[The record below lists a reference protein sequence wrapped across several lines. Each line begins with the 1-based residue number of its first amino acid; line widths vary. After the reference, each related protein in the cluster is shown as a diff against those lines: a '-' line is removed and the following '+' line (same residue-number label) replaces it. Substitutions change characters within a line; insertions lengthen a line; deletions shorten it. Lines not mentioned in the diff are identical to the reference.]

1 MIDLTGFKNLS
12 GLNLDDEIMQAQS
25 NDKNIDVLIV
35 GAGPAGLMMACQL
48 ALHNVSFR
56 IIDIKDHRTNYSGA
70 LIVQARSIEIFQQMG
85 IAQTAIQL
93 GTIANEIKL
102 IFNGKKSF
110 AIPVKDIGHG
120 LTRFPYMLLLEQ
132 SKTEQILTDFL
143 NNMGYSIERETE
155 LDRFSQDD
163 LGVTSILKKTGRNE
177 ETFSSKYLIAADG
190 ARSTVRKQLGI
201 PFVGKTYP
209 ISLFVSD
216 CKAVGELSSDQLCFS
231 FSDKTTAGF
240 FPLPG
245 GRWRIDGAIS
255 KDMENIDPL
264 TFKDIGKNFG
274 ENTRMNVEI
283 LEPDWFSVFHV
294 NERYAA
300 SFQQNRCF
308 LVGDAAHIH
317 SPVGAQGMNTG
328 LQDSY
333 NLSWKLAF
341 ILQGKANASL
351 LSTYCSER
359 LVVAKNVISG
369 TDLAFTFVTSRN
381 YFAKLFRVHIVPNI
395 LQLMLP
401 LLLKRQTVLHL
412 FFKRISEI
420 GIHYR
425 KSSLTKH
432 SSMGIFPANAPKP
445 GERLPYFLYGE
456 DEKMDNIQ
464 DKVNITNFHLFIFSK
479 HSSHDAI
486 KKIAEKYAHLL
497 SFEIIQYT
505 SGTEYLFNRFGI
517 VDSGCYLV
525 RPDLYI
531 AYRSSN
537 PEADHFGTYLQQFF
551 TGQ

>member
-1 MIDLTGFKNLS
+1 M
-12 GLNLDDEIMQAQS
+12 GLNEEDKIMLIQS
-25 NDKNIDVLIV
+25 QDKDVNVLIV

-48 ALHNVSFR
+48 AIHNISFR

-93 GTIANEIKL
+93 GTIANEINL

-163 LGVTSILKKTGRNE
+163 HGVTSILKKPGRNE
-177 ETFSSKYLIAADG
+177 EAFSTKYLIAADG
-190 ARSTVRKQLGI
+190 ARSTIRKQLGI

-216 CKAVGELSSDQLCFS
+216 CKAGGELSSDQLCFS

-264 TFKDIGKNFG
+264 TFKDIGKHFG
-274 ENTRMNVEI
+274 EKTRMNVEI
-283 LEPDWFSVFHV
+283 SEPDWFSVFHV

-341 ILQGKANASL
+341 VLQGKANASL
-351 LSTYCSER
+351 LNTYCSER
-359 LVVAKNVISG
+359 LVVAKNVVRG

-381 YFAKLFRVHIVPNI
+381 FFVKLFRVHILPYI

-401 LLLKRQTVLHL
+401 LLVKQQAVLHL
-412 FFKRISEI
+412 FFRRISGI
-420 GIHYR
+420 GIQYR
-425 KSSLTKH
+425 NDLLSQH

-445 GERLPYFLYGE
+445 GERLPYFLYME
-456 DEKMDNIQ
+456 EKKVANIQ
-464 DKVNITNFHLFIFSK
+464 DIVNSTNFHLFILSK
-479 HSSHDAI
+479 HSSPDAI
-486 KKIAEKYAHLL
+486 KKMAEKYLHLL
-497 SFEIIQYT
+497 SIQVIRYT
-505 SGTEYLFNRFGI
+505 PGTSDLYKRLGI
-517 VDSGCYLV
+517 VNNGCYLV